1 MRISLSDFHNERQ
14 KRKRP
19 LEDPKYQE
27 DLDEAIEGILN
38 GIPTTV
44 ATDWLLE
51 SHPDLNLKRSTC
63 SHYLGDY
70 AKKRKKQ
77 K

>member
-1 MRISLSDFHNERQ
+1 MRISLNEFHKERQ
-14 KRKRP
+14 KTKRP
-19 LEDPKYQE
+19 LEDPKYKKDFE
-27 DLDEAIEGILN
+27 EAIEGILN

-51 SHPDLNLKRSTC
+51 RHPDLKLKRSTC

-70 AKKRKKQ
+70 AKKRKKEI
-77 K
+77 